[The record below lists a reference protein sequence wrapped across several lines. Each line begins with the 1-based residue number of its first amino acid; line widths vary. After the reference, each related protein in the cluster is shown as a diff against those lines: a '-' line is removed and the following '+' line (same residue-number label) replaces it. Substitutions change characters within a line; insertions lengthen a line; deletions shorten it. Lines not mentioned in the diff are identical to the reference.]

1 MDDIHAYNAISR
13 FYEVGEYIGYDKLY
27 NDLKN
32 YFKDIYSYDDIVI
45 NKLIDG
51 LYYGLLAE
59 ELVEI
64 DEYEIIGEIAFTI
77 DVLLYEYNL
86 KKIQLDKRI
95 IIVI

>member
-1 MDDIHAYNAISR
+1 MCIIHAYNATSR
-13 FYEVGEYIGYDKLY
+13 FYDVGEYIGFDKLY
-27 NDLKN
+27 NDLKI
-32 YFKDIYSYDDIVI
+32 YFKDEYSCDDIVI

-51 LYYGLLAE
+51 LYDGLLAE

-86 KKIQLDKRI
+86 KKIELDKRI
-95 IIVI
+95 LIVI

>member
-13 FYEVGEYIGYDKLY
+13 FNNVGEYHGFDKLY

-32 YFKDIYSYDDIVI
+32 YFKDEYSYDDIVI

-51 LYYGLLAE
+51 LYNGLLAE
-59 ELVEI
+59 ELLEI

-86 KKIQLDKRI
+86 KKIELDKRI